1 MKIDILWKSDLNG
14 DLNVIKTTD
23 YSRYSRQANGKL
35 IGINTI
41 IYYKIDIVKIEYNP
55 DFDECRL
62 FTLADTGLKVQHEVL
77 LWNNVYVRLTNGKE
91 FFNLGKYGDKGVLE
105 QFVKYINEH
114 INDPDEPDDE
124 FIDLENIVM

>member
-1 MKIDILWKSDLNG
+1 MKIDILWKSDHG
-14 DLNVIKTTD
+14 ADLNVIKTTD
-23 YSRYSRQANGKL
+23 YSRYNRQSNGKL

-55 DFDECRL
+55 DFDECL
-62 FTLADTGLKVQHEVL
+62 LYTLADTGLKVKHEVL

-105 QFVKYINEH
+105 QFVKYVNEH